1 MKAKTPTTLYGI
13 STKHE
18 NDGFDENDRI
28 DGIDKID
35 KIDKIDI
42 LYRFQDFDQN
52 DAVGRFYK
60 TDTLCVKFVTNA
72 ADPSESYVKCH
83 TPHVSCHHRYGRS
96 FNPRVRTLVD
106 GICVVYLDASIVD
119 YYIGLY
125 VKMYNDT
132 LV

>member
-28 DGIDKID
+28 DRID

-42 LYRFQDFDQN
+42 LYRFQEDDHN
-52 DAVGRFYK
+52 DAVGRFHE
-60 TDTLCVKFVTNA
+60 TDTLYAKFLTNA
-72 ADPSESYVKCH
+72 ADHSESNAKCD
-83 TPHVSCHHRYGRS
+83 TLHVSCHLCYGRS
-96 FNPRVRTLVD
+96 FNLRARTLVG
-106 GICVVYLDASIVD
+106 GICVVYLDASVVD
-119 YYIGLY
+119 YYIELY